1 MKKVPGILL
10 FAFTAV
16 FLVFAPNEAKSA
28 DIFSNSFSSV
38 TRFGMDSGLFK
49 ARSSIS
55 FDITMR
61 GGDRLSA
68 FASLDVALASP
79 ETNAGWP
86 SIAVSPVLKS
96 IGLSAKDLFSKD
108 IEATWFIGGMDR
120 FGDGKI
126 FVSRFGKLP
135 FASEFLSPASAVP
148 ATAKNYDAL
157 YEIAGTGARFMFG
170 QSNQRRSTLLYA
182 YQDAYSGAGY
192 YGADIRYVY
201 SSDSF
206 DLDAFAGGSFAPI
219 APNGVYRIGTMLHLS
234 GQTTELLIMAGIP
247 RWDSSTAFDTSLFQ
261 ALIEPRLHLGVFNAA
276 FSFLYKPAWQGGAPT
291 GEAGKADF
299 GLRLSFGKL
308 YTDMSEAGVDIRYAA
323 PSMTALLTPSALYV
337 APFWTSLSRG
347 ARWDFRFL
355 VKILPVSA
363 SFADML
369 LPSIGFS
376 ASL

>member
-10 FAFTAV
+10 FAFALV
-16 FLVFAPNEAKSA
+16 FFVFAPNEAKAA
-28 DIFSNSFSSV
+28 DLFSNSFSSI
-38 TRFGMDSGLFK
+38 TRFGMNSGLFK
-49 ARSSIS
+49 AGSSIS

-68 FASLDVALASP
+68 FASLDVSTAS
-79 ETNAGWP
+79 WP
-86 SIAVSPVLKS
+86 SVAVSPALKA

-120 FGDGKI
+120 FGDGSI
-126 FVSRFGKLP
+126 FISRFGKIP
-135 FASEFLSPASAVP
+135 FASEFLSPTAAISASS
-148 ATAKNYDAL
+148 KNYDAL
-157 YEIAGTGARFMFG
+157 YTITGTGLRVMFG
-170 QSNQRRSTLLYA
+170 QNSQKQSTFLYA

-206 DLDAFAGGSFAPI
+206 DLDAFAGGSFAPS
-219 APNGVYRIGTMLHLS
+219 APNGVYRIGAMLHLA
-234 GQTTELLIMAGIP
+234 GQTTELLLMAGIP
-247 RWDSSTAFDTSLFQ
+247 RWDTSTAFDTSLFQ
-261 ALIEPRLHLGVFNAA
+261 ALIEPRLHLGMFNAA
-276 FSFLYKPAWQGGAPT
+276 FSFLYKPAWQEGAPT

-308 YTDMSEAGVDIRYAA
+308 YTSMSEAGVDVRYAV
-323 PSMTALLTPSALYV
+323 PSMTALLTPSALYA
-337 APFWTSLSRG
+337 APFWTLLSRG

-363 SFADML
+363 SFADSL